1 MMTEVEILNK
11 IMELKKKITR
21 VQNRIEEL
29 ERELQ
34 QYENAYDQSASFK
47 NAMQTDLS
55 LYYSA
60 VISRLNKLDT
70 HSTFRKE
77 FQKKVD
83 STLRNP
89 AVQRIEEII
98 YQSRRTM
105 LESVEERERLITI
118 ERQKIDT
125 YKREIFRLQNELK
138 QIG

>member
-1 MMTEVEILNK
+1 MTEAEILSK
-11 IMELKKKITR
+11 IMDLKRKITYA
-21 VQNRIEEL
+21 QNRIKEL
-29 ERELQ
+29 ESELR
-34 QYENAYDQSASFK
+34 QYENAYDQSSSFK

-55 LYYSA
+55 SYYSA

-77 FQKKVD
+77 FQKRVD
-83 STLRNP
+83 NTLQNR

-98 YQSRRTM
+98 WQSRRAM
-105 LESVEERERLITI
+105 LESIEERERLITI

-125 YKREIFRLQNELK
+125 YRREIFRLQNELK